1 MLILSQSQSPALSPA
16 QSQAQNYISQQP
28 VWFTPAP
35 CPQSVHLLLIPPR
48 YIDCHQSHHN
58 CLVSLQFLQSS
69 NLALFNFQFTYLPI
83 EGYIVYGWWGLI
95 SSGVLVNINLSTH
108 LKYLLGFPYLPF
120 CHRQFICPYI
130 LIPARGKETYYHE
143 ISNLNSLWNLD
154 TYLSCCLEFPIG
166 SFRSTILLKQRLFK
180 RFIEMFFFSEVD
192 QNKHGRHVTC
202 SDGNIW

>member
-69 NLALFNFQFTYLPI
+69 NLAFVQFPVYLPANWRI
-83 EGYIVYGWWGLI
+83 HCVWMVRFDIFWSFGEHQPVY
-95 SSGVLVNINLSTH
+95 SSKVLTWIPLPALLPSAVHLSLYPYTCKGKRNL
-108 LKYLLGFPYLPF
+108 
-120 CHRQFICPYI
+120 
-130 LIPARGKETYYHE
+130 
-143 ISNLNSLWNLD
+143 
-154 TYLSCCLEFPIG
+154 LSWD
-166 SFRSTILLKQRLFK
+166 K
-180 RFIEMFFFSEVD
+180 
-192 QNKHGRHVTC
+192 
-202 SDGNIW
+202 